1 MNVEVVYAR
10 KRCVRDNRKTPTV
23 TITQI
28 ATTVSIAVSLI
39 SGHLPLIAQ
48 LSTAN
53 STFVP
58 TNMSAKTTKCA
69 GIQMRNIEKLTSRP
83 VCLFTAK
90 TTELLLGGLLL
101 IQRTQIPLR
110 ETKRTQRLKI
120 LRRTEGIA
128 RVD

>member
-10 KRCVRDNRKTPTV
+10 RRCVRDNRKTLTV

-28 ATTVSIAVSLI
+28 ATTVSIAVSLT

-53 STFVP
+53 LTFVP
-58 TNMSAKTTKCA
+58 TNMSVKTTKCA

-101 IQRTQIPLR
+101 I
-110 ETKRTQRLKI
+110 
-120 LRRTEGIA
+120 
-128 RVD
+128 